1 MTRVLNA
8 LCALATVVLLAGASS
23 AVSAATL
30 LGAGTYNL
38 DEKSQPFSGE
48 LQQVVTFQT
57 DAQHSLGI
65 NLHADLTGPE
75 DIPHQFLQIVVQR
88 IDAATSAATN
98 LFQQTLSLVG
108 SVDLDI
114 PTALADLG
122 PSPAGTF
129 YLLKVVAGLGANG
142 GGFGGTFTLSAVPIP
157 PAAILFGTALVALV
171 GFARRRQQQA
181 A

>member
-48 LQQVVTFQT
+48 LQQAITFET
-57 DAQHSLGI
+57 GAQHSLGI
-65 NLHADLTGPE
+65 NLHADLAGPA
-75 DIPHQFLQIVVQR
+75 DVPHQFLQVVVQR
-88 IDAATSAATN
+88 IDSATSAATS
-98 LFQQTLSLVG
+98 LFEQTLSLVG

>member
-30 LGAGTYNL
+30 LGAGTYDLGTNT
-38 DEKSQPFSGE
+38 QAFSGE
-48 LQQVVTFQT
+48 IDRVATFQT
-57 DAQHSLGI
+57 AEPFVLGV
-65 NLHADLTGPE
+65 NLHADLIGPE
-75 DIPHQFLQIVVQR
+75 DTPHQFLQIAVQR

-98 LFQQTLSLVG
+98 LFEQTLSLVG

-114 PTALADLG
+114 PTVLADLG

-129 YLLKVVAGLGANG
+129 YLLRVAAGLGANG
-142 GGFGGTFTLSAVPIP
+142 GGFSGTFTLSAVPIP

-171 GFARRRQQQA
+171 GFARRRQQA